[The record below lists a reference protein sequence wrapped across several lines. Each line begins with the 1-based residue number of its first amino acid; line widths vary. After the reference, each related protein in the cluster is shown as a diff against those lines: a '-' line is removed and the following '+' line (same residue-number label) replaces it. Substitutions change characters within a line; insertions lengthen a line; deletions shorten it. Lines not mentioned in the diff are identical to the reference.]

1 MEVVTATT
9 TMCRIEAHGKMHCL
23 QARCASHA
31 RCAAGRVRKLSR
43 PAAPAQLPPNGVLP
57 CLHEVDVVLRCI
69 LVHTPC
75 TDHGHGMQRYRSGP
89 CVAWS
94 RSAALRRAW
103 AELRQGL
110 LQNNPAVQNKTSA
123 HIVAHF
129 YIWGIL
135 VVRAGSVCVVLRH
148 RQPISAG
155 CVMDLLRTAWKHAV
169 ENPVTTAVASTAG
182 VVGAGILTAHALGL
196 TTLEHSLPE
205 AGEWPCVHGTRRSP
219 AHPAEPA
226 ADAHRTPF
234 PPPLLPRL

>member
-1 MEVVTATT
+1 MYAESAWFTRTTMEVVTATT

-43 PAAPAQLPPNGVLP
+43 SAAPAQLPPNGVLP

-75 TDHGHGMQRYRSGP
+75 TDHGHGMQRYWSGP

-135 VVRAGSVCVVLRH
+135 VVRTGSVCVVTGSQFPQTASWTCFAQLGSMQWRTLSQ
-148 RQPISAG
+148 RQ
-155 CVMDLLRTAWKHAV
+155 W
-169 ENPVTTAVASTAG
+169 PVQ
-182 VVGAGILTAHALGL
+182 LGW
-196 TTLEHSLPE
+196 LEQ
-205 AGEWPCVHGTRRSP
+205 A
-219 AHPAEPA
+219 
-226 ADAHRTPF
+226 F
-234 PPPLLPRL
+234 